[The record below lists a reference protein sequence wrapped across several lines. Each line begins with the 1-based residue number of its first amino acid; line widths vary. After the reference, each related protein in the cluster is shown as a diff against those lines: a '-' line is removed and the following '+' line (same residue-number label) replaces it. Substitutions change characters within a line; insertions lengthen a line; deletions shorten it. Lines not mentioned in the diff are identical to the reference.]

1 MHSANV
7 NLASNYDRNIIHS
20 PFSSPSSPLSHCVKT
35 PISELPTYASFGGGG
50 SHMSFCSE
58 WTSVL
63 REPMDHF
70 DALEKGNTRKI
81 TAAPR
86 LCATWWS
93 DNTTLSMP
101 ASKGRLSES
110 KEGV

>member
-1 MHSANV
+1 
-7 NLASNYDRNIIHS
+7 
-20 PFSSPSSPLSHCVKT
+20 
-35 PISELPTYASFGGGG
+35 
-50 SHMSFCSE
+50 
-58 WTSVL
+58 
-63 REPMDHF
+63 MDHF

-81 TAAPR
+81 TAAPL